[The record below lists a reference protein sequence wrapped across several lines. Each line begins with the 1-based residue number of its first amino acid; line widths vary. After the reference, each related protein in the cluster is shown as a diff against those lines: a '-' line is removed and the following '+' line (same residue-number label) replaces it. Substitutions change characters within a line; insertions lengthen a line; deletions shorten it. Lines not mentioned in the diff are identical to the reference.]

1 MFYLIFNNKNSYTD
15 LNLRIVKRPGIPAP
29 VKNINKAEITGHDG
43 DLYEDLGGYADISIV
58 VDFNFIDMDNIKRSW
73 RKIKSWLNNIQD
85 NKLIFS
91 DDIEFYY
98 KVKNITLS
106 ELTITKKILGTFTAT
121 FICEVYSYDIAGLNS
136 IELNNNSTLYNY
148 LDTSKPLIKAYGG
161 GVGTITINN
170 NNFTVY
176 IADYIYIDTAL
187 ELAYKDIKDPA
198 NLIDGD
204 YPTLINGENKISWD
218 SNITKIEIQPNWRCL

>member
-1 MFYLIFNNKNSYTD
+1 MFYLIFNNKNSYRD
-15 LNLRIVKRPGIPAP
+15 LNLRIVKRPIIPAP
-29 VKNINKAEITGHDG
+29 IKNINKIKILGHDG
-43 DLYEDLGGYADISIV
+43 DLYQNLGGYSDISIP
-58 VDFNFIDMDNIKRSW
+58 VDFNFIDRDNIKKSW

-106 ELTITKKILGTFTAT
+106 ELTITKKVLGTFTVT
-121 FICEVYSYDIAGLNS
+121 FTCEAYSYDINGLNS
-136 IELNNNSTLYNY
+136 IELKNNSTLYNC
-148 LDTSKPLIKAYGG
+148 LDISKPLIKAYGN

-176 IADYIYIDTAL
+176 ICDYIYIDSSL
-187 ELAYKDIKDPA
+187 ELAYKSLIDPA
-198 NLIDGD
+198 NLITGD
-204 YPTLINGENKISWD
+204 YPVLQNGENKISWD
-218 SNITKIEIQPNWRCL
+218 SNITKIEIQPNWRCI